1 MQQQVS
7 EIAAS
12 AAATA
17 AEKCK
22 NSFPEIRK
30 FENYWVKVKLD
41 RDHGGGRIKGRL
53 LQMGKT
59 PDLLTTFI
67 TLLPVNRCEGSI
79 KINVESIEKITLDSD
94 LQHHFDEA
102 DEDTKQEIID
112 CLEGRKK
119 VGEVVQVE
127 EEEEKEMV
135 QRKRRPSI
143 EEMDVEE
150 EIEFFHVDEGK
161 EDNMDLFMQMMMEQE
176 EEMFN
181 EIDNV
186 FREVELQFQEEK
198 TKF

>member
-7 EIAAS
+7 EIAA
-12 AAATA
+12 AAAPTV

-119 VGEVVQVE
+119 FVGEVQVE
-127 EEEEKEMV
+127 EEEEEMV